1 MMLLQHTS
9 RSTIISE
16 AESQRR
22 RQQEQPQITSHP
34 NNLGGRTFT
43 FTSPDRRHAI
53 GIMVADVTSLPYPPY
68 PEDDVDY
75 YEDYDG
81 LEDEYEEEDEYYDS
95 GEDDEEEEEEDP
107 WDQVDRQEP
116 ISRHGWRHHHHHNTT
131 RGPMFICPHGHLIP
145 GFNRLRPRAAPSETA
160 HSTNH
165 HPIAEFH
172 QPNPM
177 DEVD

>member
-1 MMLLQHTS
+1 M
-9 RSTIISE
+9 
-16 AESQRR
+16 
-22 RQQEQPQITSHP
+22 
-34 NNLGGRTFT
+34 GGRTFT

-75 YEDYDG
+75 YEDYDE
-81 LEDEYEEEDEYYDS
+81 LEDEYEDGDYYDS
-95 GEDDEEEEEEDP
+95 GEEEDEEEEEEDP

-116 ISRHGWRHHHHHNTT
+116 ISHRHGWRHHHHHQH
-131 RGPMFICPHGHLIP
+131 GPMFICPHGHLIP
-145 GFNRLRPRAAPSETA
+145 GFNRLRRAPPGETA
-160 HSTNH
+160 HSTN